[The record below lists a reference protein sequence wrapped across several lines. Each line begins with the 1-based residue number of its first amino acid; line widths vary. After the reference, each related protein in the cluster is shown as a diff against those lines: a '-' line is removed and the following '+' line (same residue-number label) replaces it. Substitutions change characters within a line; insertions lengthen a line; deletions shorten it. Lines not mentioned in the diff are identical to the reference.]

1 MKSDDKDSVANG
13 EAGCCSPD
21 QKAAH
26 QFLTELRTRVATQ
39 ALPYQHG
46 VEEQALTSLFE
57 IFGHA
62 RTAIKNNPGCE
73 TFADLAITVLN
84 RDLRPVTAKWHR
96 QSQNGILSSRDGA
109 DAFREDL
116 SNLQTKLRAHAGDL
130 RKMAYGNSTQDEDI
144 PGPFDCEELETLFN
158 EPIAYGIPQ
167 SDQIEVMRKH
177 LAAIDIEGSAVDEIN
192 REEKA
197 TVEGRRDHVKGAA
210 RDRNI
215 EVEIPEEGMDAVG
228 LACSGGG
235 VRSATFCLG
244 VIQILADKGLIKRLD
259 YLSTVSGGGFTG
271 SFLTQRLSD
280 IDSEKLIGGA
290 YGPDPEPIRY
300 LRQRAKYL
308 TTRNFWD
315 AFGMVTSTVAG
326 MIINWMA
333 PLMVIVA
340 LAALTVW
347 VEAAPFWKANEV
359 PIYISL
365 ILLTFASAL
374 AFFLSLRR
382 GERASNRSGWVF
394 TFATLIL
401 VMGIAWKIVVLVYNH
416 FLGKE
421 PLTSL
426 DAILKQ
432 LTDSTAINFFGIS
445 GIGVG
450 GAATLVPVILRF
462 LPVLKHPKFR
472 MLANKAAL
480 LLASLFL
487 PVAALALYFFLC
499 AIGKLPEFSLGDFYT
514 FRLGGLGFLIALTIA
529 LFILT
534 FFFLNINLTA
544 PHRLY
549 RNGLAGTFV
558 RNEDG
563 GSDFVKLTDINEKPV
578 GDGTSVPGF
587 APYHLIN
594 AAVNLPTSSSPGLR
608 ERLCD
613 FFLFSKHYTGSP
625 VVGYRPTRE
634 WVMNGNPADLASAMA
649 ISGAAF
655 SSSMGMSSIHPL
667 RSLLTFLNVRLGF
680 WIRRPHMP
688 GILNTQIR
696 GEHPG
701 FSFLIREMAGIAMSE
716 KQSWVNLSDGG
727 HIENLAV
734 YELLRRRCKFI
745 IAIDGE
751 CDPEFQFHGL
761 VTLVRHARIDLGVR
775 IAPELGE
782 LRKSPETGHSR
793 CHYQLCRIRYP
804 DAGEDRPAATGL
816 MLYIKLSTTGNES
829 ELIQRYQAVNP
840 EFPHQTTMDQFFD
853 EEQFEAYRQLGAH
866 VGSGLFARCLTGG
879 NTEPTSVKS
888 WFRSLAKNLLLPE

>member
-1 MKSDDKDSVANG
+1 MKSDVNVSAATG
-13 EAGCCSPD
+13 ETGCSPD

-46 VEEQALTSLFE
+46 VEAQALKSLFE

-62 RTAIKNNPGCE
+62 RAAIKDNPGCE
-73 TFADLAITVLN
+73 KFADLTIAVLN
-84 RDLRPVTAKWHR
+84 RDLRPVTAKWDR
-96 QSQNGILSSRDGA
+96 QCENGILSSRDGA

-116 SNLQTKLRAHAGDL
+116 SVLQAKLKVHTQAL
-130 RKMAYGNSTQDEDI
+130 REMAYGNTKQDEDV
-144 PGPFDCEELETLFN
+144 PGPFECAEFDSLFSN
-158 EPIAYGIPQ
+158 PIAYGIDTA
-167 SDQIEVMRKH
+167 DQIETMKRH
-177 LAAIDIEGSAVDEIN
+177 LAARDIEASGVDQIN
-192 REEKA
+192 AKERA
-197 TVEGRRDHVKGAA
+197 TVEARRESIKKAA
-210 RDRNI
+210 SDQNL
-215 EVEIPEEGMDAVG
+215 EFEMPVAGMDAVG

-280 IDSEKLIGGA
+280 IDAEKLIGGA

-333 PLMVIVA
+333 PLMVIVGF
-340 LAALTVW
+340 AALTVW
-347 VEAAPFWKANEV
+347 VEATPFWKANEV
-359 PIYISL
+359 PIYISI
-365 ILLTFASAL
+365 ILLTFGSAL

-401 VMGIAWKIVVLVYNH
+401 VMGAAWKLVVVVYN
-416 FLGKE
+416 FFFGIE
-421 PLTSL
+421 PLTSVE
-426 DAILKQ
+426 AIFAQ
-432 LTDSTAINFFGIS
+432 LTESTATNLFSIS

-450 GAATLVPVILRF
+450 GAAILVPVILRF
-462 LPVLKHPKFR
+462 LPVLKHPKVR
-472 MLANKAAL
+472 ALVNKAAL

-487 PVAALALYFFLC
+487 PVAAVALYFLLC
-499 AIGKLPEFSLGDFYT
+499 AIGKLPEFSLGDFYS
-514 FRLGGLGFLIALTIA
+514 FRLGGQGFLIALTAA

-563 GSDFVKLTDINEKPV
+563 GSDFVKLTDINEKPLS
-578 GDGTSVPGF
+578 DGTSVAGF

-625 VVGYRPTRE
+625 VIGYRPTSE
-634 WVMNGNPADLASAMA
+634 WLMNGKPADLASAMA

-655 SSSMGMSSIHPL
+655 SSSMGLSSIHPL
-667 RSLLTFLNVRLGF
+667 RALLTFLNVRLGF

-688 GILNTQIR
+688 GILNSRIC
-696 GEHPG
+696 GNHPG

-751 CDPEFQFHGL
+751 CDPGFQFHGL
-761 VTLVRHARIDLGVR
+761 VTLIRHARIDLGVR
-775 IAPELGE
+775 IAPELSD
-782 LRKSPETGHSR
+782 LRKNPETGHSR
-793 CHYQLCRIRYP
+793 CHYQLCRVHYP
-804 DAGEDRPAATGL
+804 DSGDGRPAATGL

-829 ELIQRYQAVNP
+829 ELIKRYQAVNP

-866 VGSGLFARCLTGG
+866 VGNGLFARCLTGG
-879 NTEPTSVKS
+879 NTAPRSVKS
-888 WFRSLAKNLLLPE
+888 WFQSLAKNLLLPE